1 MTLIS
6 DIDHLQ
12 LAIPPGAEEVA
23 RTFYGG
29 LLEMKEIEKPSTLKG
44 RGGVWFSLGAR
55 QFHLGVQ
62 EDFRPATKVHPAF
75 LVDNMGTLECRLRE
89 AGHPIVSDDLLP
101 GYERFYSNDP
111 FGNRLEFLR
120 PM

>member
-29 LLEMKEIEKPSTLKG
+29 LLEMKEWSSPGLMDTL
-44 RGGVWFSLGAR
+44 
-55 QFHLGVQ
+55 
-62 EDFRPATKVHPAF
+62 
-75 LVDNMGTLECRLRE
+75 
-89 AGHPIVSDDLLP
+89 
-101 GYERFYSNDP
+101 
-111 FGNRLEFLR
+111 
-120 PM
+120 